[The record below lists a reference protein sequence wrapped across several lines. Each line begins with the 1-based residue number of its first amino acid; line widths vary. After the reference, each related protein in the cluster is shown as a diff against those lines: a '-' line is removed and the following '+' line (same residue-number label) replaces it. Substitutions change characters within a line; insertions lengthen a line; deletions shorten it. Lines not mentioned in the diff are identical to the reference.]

1 MPARLIKRLV
11 LNDAIAAVTHMVAVK
26 VVVVHSPPLVER
38 SRPVLVRKVAAVSSL
53 HCAPRSPLWLV
64 APSRA
69 RRQSNARLLRSGR
82 FTALLLRRKYV
93 STALI

>member
-26 VVVVHSPPLVER
+26 VVKVVVVQSPPLVER

-82 FTALLLRRKYV
+82 FTAL
-93 STALI
+93 I